1 MSFNFLGRVAIV
13 VALAAAMT
21 SSSAV
26 AGEINA
32 GSQNDPNFPPAYNAW
47 TVDSIPIYWTGGYAN
62 RPDVHFK
69 GGPLFPGITTGGG
82 EYLGFNE
89 KGSLIRNEDGKVYYW
104 NFKQQSL
111 TLVANSYKEVP
122 LDVFASLQNAPQ
134 SVQYWLEKNRKAHH
148 GAERDPNLPPLVHVT
163 AAPLYWSYGSGTTP
177 LVQFKNPQ
185 SDALYLGFNENGS
198 LIRNQGNGKIYYW
211 KLMDPKAM
219 TGSLTVAANS
229 YQEVSNE
236 TFESLRNPGVVTRD
250 KVEMIRKAA
259 HPAPTPPPPPPP
271 PSPDKSGGLFGSNP
285 RSALQG
291 LAPAAGAPA
300 AGSPADIVGKNA
312 SIQAG
317 VLTFTLPDGSRSK
330 PYTVVR
336 PTFMASAPQATGV
349 TGTWVAMQ
357 SGGKGMMFNV
367 LADNSLTGKE
377 ISPQVVQMLMQG
389 APKSR

>member
-1 MSFNFLGRVAIV
+1 MSLNFLRKIAIV

-32 GSQNDPNFPPAYNAW
+32 GPQNDPNFPPAYNAR

-69 GGPLFPGITTGGG
+69 GGPFFHGITTGGG

-104 NFKQQSL
+104 NFNQKSL
-111 TLVANSYKEVP
+111 TLVANGFKDVP
-122 LDVFASLQNAPQ
+122 LDVLASLQNAPQ
-134 SVQYWLEKNRKAHH
+134 SVQYWLAKNSNAPH

-163 AAPLYWSYGSGTTP
+163 DAPLYWSYGSGTTP

-198 LIRNQGNGKIYYW
+198 LIRNQGNGKVYYW
-211 KLMDPKAM
+211 KLLDPKAM

-229 YQEVSNE
+229 YKEVSNE
-236 TFESLRNPGVVTRD
+236 TFESLRNPGAATRE
-250 KVEMIRKAA
+250 KLEAISKAA
-259 HPAPTPPPPPPP
+259 HPAPTPPSSP
-271 PSPDKSGGLFGSNP
+271 PSPNPDKSGGLFGSNP

-291 LAPAAGAPA
+291 LAPAAGAPG

-317 VLTFTLPDGSRSK
+317 VLTFTLADGSRSK

-336 PTFMASAPQATGV
+336 PTFMANALQAAGV
-349 TGTWVAMQ
+349 TGTWVAME
-357 SGGKGMMFNV
+357 SGAKGIMFNV
-367 LADNSLTGKE
+367 QADNSLTGKE
-377 ISPQVVQMLMQG
+377 ISPQVVQMLMQT
-389 APKSR
+389 APKPR